1 MSARIA
7 RTSARLVTQARP
19 FHSSSTPLS
28 PFTSSPHL
36 RTDASTSTAS
46 TNRPN
51 GSNPAMSF
59 PCIDQNEIRTAR
71 LLEQRNKDFPLSTN
85 SSRASYNTL
94 GPASTT
100 ESSTAAADDPEGP
113 EPAYANVVS
122 GYQTYHH
129 PHPFPLDYGGHLPS
143 FSLAY
148 ETWGTLNAD
157 RSNAVLLH
165 TGLSASSHAHSTLEN
180 PAEGWWEKFIG
191 PGKALDTDRF
201 FVICTNVLGGCYGS
215 TGPSSL
221 DPSDGQP
228 YATRF
233 PIVSIFDMVRAQ
245 FELLTSLGIDKLAAS
260 VGSSMGGMQS
270 IAAAHLEPERVGKI
284 VSISGTSRSSPASIA
299 MRHAQRS
306 VLMADPN
313 WKRGFYYDDL
323 PPHTGMKL
331 ARQIATITYRSGP
344 EWEQRFGRRR
354 RDLAS
359 TPSIT
364 ADVSSS
370 HLPSPPVLCP
380 DFLIETYLDHQ
391 GEQFCLKYD
400 ANSLIYV
407 SKAMDLFDM
416 SQDALDDLEARKI
429 ARDAGKAPSD
439 ALCPVPPPP
448 RPSPASAAKTK
459 AAKAFISS
467 LPSSHAYLPSLTS
480 GLSRLR
486 RHPTL
491 VVGVQSDTLFPI
503 EQQRELAECLKANG
517 NPNVVYYE
525 LNQPW
530 GHDTF
535 LLDVTNVGSAI
546 NGFLSASFG
555 AAEGSQTPLRKKP
568 RTHSSELPEISPLPP
583 LARTDP
589 ELASHPSSTIASTS
603 STASADSI
611 EKEMVSSGVPLLGA
625 PSPSNGHST
634 SEMESNGHSNG
645 FAMNGN
651 GIGGAGATEEMEIS
665 ENGKVLDS
673 MQYRGGEGFVPL
685 WEGSNFDRR
694 EFVRL
699 ALQAFQDM
707 GYRDTAAS
715 LQAESGFILEDPVVA
730 SFRQCILEGR
740 WSEAED
746 MLARLPLERAEN
758 STPILFAI
766 RQQKFL
772 EAMETQDTKR
782 ALTILRNDLSGLNFD
797 SDRLHFLSSLVM
809 CSEATE
815 LRRRAVWDGVNGE
828 SRRRLLVHLQSF
840 ISPTVMLP
848 QRRLGTLLS
857 QAQAHQQRHH
867 AFPSST
873 SEPFSLLVDAEAR
886 ATETFPSHTS
896 HVLREHM
903 DEVWRLAWSHNGE
916 FLATAGKDKLVIIW
930 SVKDNFAVHKV
941 FGPHS
946 DPVSCLA
953 WSPDDSILLT
963 ASESV
968 IKMWSMQSLEAIAT
982 LSKHDY
988 PIGALAWLPNG
999 LEFVSG
1005 GMDLKVYF
1013 WDLSGNITST
1023 LPASPTRVL
1032 DLAVTPDG
1040 SKLVCVGRADT
1051 TEPHTIPSRQSSRS
1065 ATPSINLTAPLG
1077 ARHEKR
1083 ISVYDLVKREL
1094 LYDVVQPS
1102 ELTSVEISKDSKY
1115 AIVSHAPKEILYLEL
1130 ESGSIVRKFEG
1141 HDQGQ
1146 FVLRSCFG
1154 GATENFVLSGS
1165 ADGKIVVYHRDTG
1178 RLLYNLTGHDVTTV
1192 NAVAWNP
1199 DPSRAM
1205 WASCSDD
1212 RSIRIWQ
1219 VGPSGEAEGGRRE
1232 IPSSSSSRINRLRP
1246 LTRS

>member
-1 MSARIA
+1 MSSRLARH
-7 RTSARLVTQARP
+7 SARLVARARP
-19 FHSSSTPLS
+19 FCT
-28 PFTSSPHL
+28 TSSQHAGPPHL
-36 RTDASTSTAS
+36 RTDASTSSATLDRF
-46 TNRPN
+46 NRPN

-59 PCIDQNEIRTAR
+59 PCVDQNEIRTAK
-71 LLEQRNKDFPLSTN
+71 LLEKRNSALSPD
-85 SSRASYNTL
+85 SSAASYNTL
-94 GPASTT
+94 GPSTT
-100 ESSTAAADDPEGP
+100 ATSDPTADDPEGP

-129 PHPFPLDYGGHLPS
+129 PRPFALDYGGHLPS

-157 RSNAVLLH
+157 KSNAVLLH
-165 TGLSASSHAHSTLEN
+165 TGLSASSHAHSTPEN

-233 PIVSIFDMVRAQ
+233 PIISIFDMVRAQ
-245 FELLTSLGIDKLAAS
+245 FELLTSLGINKLAAS

-344 EWEQRFGRRR
+344 EWEQRFARRR
-354 RDLAS
+354 RDLAQATS
-359 TPSIT
+359 DD
-364 ADVSSS
+364 ASS
-370 HLPSPPVLCP
+370 LPSPPVLCP

-416 SQDALDDLEARKI
+416 SQDALDDLEARKL
-429 ARDAGKAPSD
+429 ARDAGESPAD

-448 RPSPASAAKTK
+448 ASQGTARSKPS
-459 AAKAFISS
+459 KAFISS

-486 RHPTL
+486 NHPTL
-491 VVGVQSDTLFPI
+491 VMGVQSDTLFPI
-503 EQQRELAECLKANG
+503 EQQRELAECIKANG

-546 NGFLSASFG
+546 NGFLSASF
-555 AAEGSQTPLRKKP
+555 ETETRKPPHRKKP
-568 RTHSSELPEISPLPP
+568 RTRSPEPHAGPFPSVPLRTAELVRRASDNASSQPTS
-583 LARTDP
+583 
-589 ELASHPSSTIASTS
+589 SSTHSGPP
-603 STASADSI
+603 
-611 EKEMVSSGVPLLGA
+611 EMVSPGMPVLGTQA
-625 PSPSNGHST
+625 AVANGRSPNTETNGHLA
-634 SEMESNGHSNG
+634 NGHSNG
-645 FAMNGN
+645 SSL
-651 GIGGAGATEEMEIS
+651 GGKDIVMSPSRAVTDARHY
-665 ENGKVLDS
+665 D
-673 MQYRGGEGFVPL
+673 GEDGFVPL
-685 WEGSNFDRR
+685 YEGSVFDRR

-699 ALQAFQDM
+699 ALQTFREM
-707 GYRDTAAS
+707 GYSWNETSRDTANA
-715 LQAESGFILEDPVVA
+715 LQNESGFVAENPSVA
-730 SFRQCILEGR
+730 SFRQHVLEGR
-740 WSEAED
+740 WSEAETV
-746 MLARLPLERAEN
+746 LATLPLDRPEN
-758 STPILFAI
+758 SLPILFAI
-766 RQQKFL
+766 RQQRFL
-772 EAMETQDTKR
+772 ESMEAQDTKR
-782 ALTILRNDLSGLNFD
+782 ALTILRNDLSCLNFD

-809 CSEATE
+809 CSDPAE
-815 LRRRAVWDGVNGE
+815 LRQRASWDGSKGR
-828 SRRRLLVHLQSF
+828 SREQLLVHLQSF
-840 ISPTVMLP
+840 ISPSVMLP
-848 QRRLGTLLS
+848 PRRLATLFS

-867 AFPSST
+867 AFPSSS
-873 SEPFSLLVDAEAR
+873 SEPFSLLVDAEQR
-886 ATETFPSHTS
+886 TTETFPDHTTRI
-896 HVLREHM
+896 LREHT
-903 DEVWRLAWSHNGE
+903 DEVWRLAWSHSGE
-916 FLATAGKDKLVIIW
+916 FLATAGKDRTVVIW
-930 SVKDNFAVHKV
+930 NVRENFAVHKV
-941 FGPHS
+941 LGPHQ

-963 ASESV
+963 AAETI
-968 IKMWSMQSLEAIAT
+968 IKMWSMQSLECIAT
-982 LSKHDY
+982 LARHDY

-1013 WDLSGNITST
+1013 WDLSGHIISS
-1023 LPASPTRVL
+1023 LPSSPTRVL
-1032 DLAVTPDG
+1032 DLAVSPDG
-1040 SKLVCVGRADT
+1040 TKLVCVGRADT
-1051 TEPHTIPSRQSSRS
+1051 TEPHMIPSRQNSRS
-1065 ATPSINLTAPLG
+1065 ATPQVSLSAPLG

-1083 ISVYDLVKREL
+1083 ISVYDLAKREL
-1094 LYDVVQPS
+1094 LYEVVQPS
-1102 ELTSVEISKDSKY
+1102 ELTSVEISRDSKY
-1115 AIVSHAPKEILYLEL
+1115 AIVSHAPKEIIYLEL
-1130 ESGSIVRKFEG
+1130 ESGSVVRKFEG

-1165 ADGKIVVYHRDTG
+1165 ADGKVVVYHRDTG
-1178 RLLYNLTGHDVTTV
+1178 RLLYNLMGHDLTTV

-1212 RSIRIWQ
+1212 RTVRIWE
-1219 VGPSGEAEGGRRE
+1219 VKASDGGSETAPRR
-1232 IPSSSSSRINRLRP
+1232 NRLRP
-1246 LTRS
+1246 LDQH